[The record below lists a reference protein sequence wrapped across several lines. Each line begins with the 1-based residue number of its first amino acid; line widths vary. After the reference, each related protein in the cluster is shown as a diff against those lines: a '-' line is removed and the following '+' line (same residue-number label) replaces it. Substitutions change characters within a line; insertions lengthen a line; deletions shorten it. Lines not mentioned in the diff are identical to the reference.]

1 MLVVGIPLF
10 ISYPLHKRPVR
21 FALTLGA
28 IILAAGLVTG
38 LGRRTLHSE
47 RNFFGV
53 LRVTNDERRNVHS
66 FLHGSTVHGR
76 QNTVPERRCEALAYY
91 HHEGP
96 FGRILAQFQGSHP
109 QANVAI
115 IGLGTGG
122 AATYARASE
131 HWTFYEI
138 NPAVVSVAQSRE
150 YFSYLSDCTA
160 APVDIVL
167 GDARLKLHS
176 APDRSYDLLV
186 LDAFSSDSIP
196 VHLMTQ
202 QALDLYLSK
211 LAPGGMIVFHISNRN
226 LDLSAVVGNLAK
238 SRDLSCLSMLD
249 LTPPQPN
256 GKDPSHWIVL
266 ARNSA
271 DYGNLAND
279 QYAHVLTGNGANVWT
294 DDFSNILSV
303 FKWR

>member
-53 LRVTNDERRNVHS
+53 LRVTNDERRNLHS

-76 QNTVPERRCEALAYY
+76 QNTLPERRCEALAYY

-96 FGRILAQFQGSHP
+96 FGHILAQFQARIRRRTSRSSDS
-109 QANVAI
+109 
-115 IGLGTGG
+115 
-122 AATYARASE
+122 ARAAQPFM
-131 HWTFYEI
+131 HDRANDWTFYEI

-176 APDRSYDLLV
+176 APNGSYDLLV

-211 LAPGGMIVFHISNRN
+211 LAPGGLIVFHISNRN
-226 LDLSAVVGNLAK
+226 LDLTEVVGNLAK

-256 GKDPSHWIVL
+256 GKDPSHWIV
-266 ARNSA
+266 ARA
-271 DYGNLAND
+271 
-279 QYAHVLTGNGANVWT
+279 QQ
-294 DDFSNILSV
+294 
-303 FKWR
+303 R